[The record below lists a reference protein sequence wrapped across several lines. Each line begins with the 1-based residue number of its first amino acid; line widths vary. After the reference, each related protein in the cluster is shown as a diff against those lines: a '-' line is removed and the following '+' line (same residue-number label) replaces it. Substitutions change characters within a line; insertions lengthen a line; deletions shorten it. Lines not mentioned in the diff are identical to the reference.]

1 MNFENKKK
9 IVFCLPCF
17 ITGGVERVAVTYL
30 NALAELKNYDVSLF
44 ISGFVDDGFLLNQI
58 SSNVRKIFLRQQKT
72 NKPKTSL
79 KRKLW
84 KLRALFFRIYD
95 IWLFRKI
102 LKFADIIVDFKN
114 GETLEPYV
122 PYPHQKMLVWFHGA
136 VKSCQKRCSK
146 KALEKYDCIIAL
158 SQTFK
163 TECEAKF
170 PWTRGKISVLY
181 NPFQLEKI
189 KTLADDTSGL
199 SVNDK
204 NLLAQDYFVHVSR
217 VAPDKDIKT
226 LIDAYVC
233 FAKNKSAKVPLLYI
247 LGDGPDRTKYQKLVE
262 ELGLQKQIKL
272 LGEKENPFVWMKY
285 AKALI
290 LSSKNEGFGCVLVE
304 ALAVGTKVVCAN
316 CPAAPAEILEQG
328 RIGLLFETGNY
339 KDLTR
344 KLDDVWN
351 GKAVLPSQEEIQK
364 SLLRFDEKTVLQQFV
379 KLLNNF

>member
-9 IVFCLPCF
+9 IVFCLPSF

-30 NALAELKNYDVSLF
+30 NALAEFKNYDISLL
-44 ISGFVDDGFLLNQI
+44 ISGFVDEGFLLSQI
-58 SSNVRKIFLRQQKT
+58 SPEVHKIFLRQQIM

-95 IWLFRKI
+95 IGLFRRI

-114 GETLEPYV
+114 GETLESFV
-122 PYPHQKMLVWFHGA
+122 PYPHQKMIIWFHGA

-146 KALEKYDCIIAL
+146 TALKKYDCIIAL
-158 SQTFK
+158 SQAFK

-170 PWTRGKISVLY
+170 PWTKSKISVLY

-189 KTLADDTSGL
+189 RALADDVATL
-199 SVNDK
+199 SEDDD

-226 LIDAYVC
+226 LIDAYIC
-233 FAKNKSAKVPLLYI
+233 FAQDKTGKIPLLYI
-247 LGDGPDRTKYQKLVE
+247 IGDGPDRIKHQKRVE
-262 ELGLQKQIKL
+262 ESGWQKHIKF
-272 LGEKENPFVWMKY
+272 LGEKENPFVWMKH
-285 AKALI
+285 AKALL

-304 ALAVGTKVVCAN
+304 ALAVGTRVVCAN

-328 RIGLLFETGNY
+328 RIGLLFEPGNY
-339 KDLTR
+339 KDLAL

-351 GKAVLPSQEEIQK
+351 GKAFLPSKEEVNQ
-364 SLLRFDEKTVLQQFV
+364 SLSRFDEKTVLRQFV
-379 KLLNNF
+379 NLMDNL